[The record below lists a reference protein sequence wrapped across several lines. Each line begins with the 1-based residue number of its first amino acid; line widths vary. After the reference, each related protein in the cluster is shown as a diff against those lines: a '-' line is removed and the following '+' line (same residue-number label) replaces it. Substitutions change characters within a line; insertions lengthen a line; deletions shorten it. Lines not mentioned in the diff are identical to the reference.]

1 MNQLKRLLNSL
12 KMNDTLYYLTYLLNP
27 IMPFQGQ
34 WCYRG
39 SNVTFAECNI
49 TIPISSCT
57 QCTLSGLINQTRT
70 ELCATCLTNS
80 PDKTGLSHEM
90 IFNMTERTYSTL
102 WLLNCGRENC
112 NTPAV
117 SGSIREKSY
126 IYFDFDEFF
135 NIDNKSISILSMNK
149 MTLFFIIFLIKIF
162 HSMIV
167 NIKLI

>member
-12 KMNDTLYYLTYLLNP
+12 KMNDTLYQLTYLLNP

-57 QCTLSGLINQTRT
+57 QCTLSGMVNQTRT

-80 PDKTGLSHEM
+80 PDKTGLSHGM
-90 IFNMTERTYSTL
+90 IFNMTERIYSTL
-102 WLLNCGRENC
+102 WLLNCERENC

-117 SGSIREKSY
+117 SGTSCNNENSIFKS
-126 IYFDFDEFF
+126 IQL
-135 NIDNKSISILSMNK
+135 NINKSNLLSNL
-149 MTLFFIIFLIKIF
+149 TTITASLAQDYHCDIYEQTF
-162 HSMIV
+162 
-167 NIKLI
+167 